1 MTNIAMNNNQRLEKL
16 ASQLEQ
22 ELILQHGPMVSNDD
36 LRIALGY
43 ASMDA
48 FRQSLVRKTV
58 PIPVFSLPN
67 RRGKY
72 ALVKDLALWLAEQRE
87 AALLKMEQSQK
98 TKP

>member
-1 MTNIAMNNNQRLEKL
+1 MTNIAMNNNQRLEQL
-16 ASQLEQ
+16 ANQLEQ
-22 ELILQHGPMVSNDD
+22 ELTLQHGPMVSNDD

-43 ASMDA
+43 TSMDA

>member
-16 ASQLEQ
+16 ANQLEQ
-22 ELILQHGPMVSNDD
+22 ELTLQHGPMVSNDD

-72 ALVKDLALWLAEQRE
+72 ALVKDLALWLAQQRE